1 MNKVTLYGKD
11 KSGKFKQWS
20 IWTVEDSLFIEHGQ
34 EGGKLQL
41 KEEKVKGKNIGRSNE
56 TSDSEQAEFEAN
68 SRINKQTDKGYRG
81 DKSELEEL
89 PLLPMLANDYLK
101 QGHRIKYPC
110 YASAKLDGVRCL
122 AICTEEGVILKSRG
136 GKLYDVKH
144 ILNQLSSIMKAGDVW
159 DGELYIH
166 GKYLEEIVSAV
177 KKPNAL
183 TNEISFRIF
192 DVVSVEVFEDRITHL
207 KYIEDILYESKIY
220 SVDVLPYEYIK
231 SEVEMKDW
239 HKMYVAQGYE
249 GIMLRNEQ
257 GLYESGKRSADLQKL
272 KNFLDS
278 EFKIIDIVPDKD
290 GGSIFVV
297 QNTFA
302 DNQFNVVGG
311 SHEQRKQWLSEKESL
326 VGQVI
331 TVKYQALYKDTSIP
345 QFPTFVS
352 FRNYE

>member
-68 SRINKQTDKGYRG
+68 SRINKQTDKGYRA

-144 ILNQLSSIMKAGDVW
+144 ITSELQTIMQIGQVW

-177 KKPNAL
+177 KKPNEN
-183 TNEISFRIF
+183 TKDIHFIIF
-192 DVVSVEVFEDRITHL
+192 DFVTDDTFVNRMKEAQKFKLGTNSSIEILGYQTLFCEEDM
-207 KYIEDILYESKIY
+207 
-220 SVDVLPYEYIK
+220 K
-231 SEVEMKDW
+231 SL
-239 HKMYVAQGYE
+239 HKQYVALGYE
-249 GIMLRNEQ
+249 GIMLRNYS
-257 GLYESGKRSADLQKL
+257 GLYESGKRSADLQKYKEFMDEEFEIIAVL
-272 KNFLDS
+272 EDKNHNAVFEVYDS
-278 EFKIIDIVPDKD
+278 TAKD
-290 GGSIFVV
+290 HFTVTYGDF
-297 QNTFA
+297 
-302 DNQFNVVGG
+302 
-311 SHEQRKQWLSEKESL
+311 EQRKHQLMFPNQYIGKKL
-326 VGQVI
+326 
-331 TVKYQALYKDTSIP
+331 TVKYQTRYKDSKLP
-345 QFPTFVS
+345 QFPTGLII
-352 FRNYE
+352 RDYE